1 MGLIILFFVLYIAFG
16 RYGNVTLGKATDR
29 PEFNNFSWASM
40 LFCAGIG
47 SDILY
52 WGVIGG
58 HSIIKYH
65 RMVQRDVR

>member
-52 WGVIGG
+52 WC
-58 HSIIKYH
+58 H
-65 RMVQRDVR
+65 